1 MSHAQVIDVRTP
13 SRRYQ
18 VHVGERLIGELG
30 RLTRAVCP
38 KAAKAQVISDSNV
51 APLYANEVVSV
62 LADAGLSCTVQTFE
76 AGEASKNIHTLSS
89 LLEGLASDGLTR
101 DDIVVALGGGV
112 VGDIAGLAAAMYLR
126 GCAVVQLPTSLLA
139 MVDSSVGGKCAVD
152 LKAGKNLAGAFWQ
165 PSLVVADLSLLDSL
179 SHELFADSC
188 GEIIKYG
195 VIADAALFL
204 ELEADPIAAK
214 DVGKERLVRI
224 VARSI
229 EIKRSVVEADER
241 EGGLR
246 QILNFGHTLGHAIE
260 AASDF
265 KLGHG
270 SSISAGMC
278 IIARASARMGWCSEV
293 TARRIEDVVCAHG
306 LPTDTDIDAET
317 LLSFATHDKKRRADH
332 LNVVVPR
339 EIGRV
344 ELGNITIEGLREIID
359 LGCESR

>member
-1 MSHAQVIDVRTP
+1 MLFRS
-13 SRRYQ
+13 
-18 VHVGERLIGELG
+18 
-30 RLTRAVCP
+30 
-38 KAAKAQVISDSNV
+38 
-51 APLYANEVVSV
+51 VVSV
-62 LADAGLSCTVQTFE
+62 LADAGLSCTVQIFE

-152 LKAGKNLAGAFWQ
+152 LRAGKNLAGAFWQ

-265 KLGHG
+265 RLGHG
-270 SSISAGMC
+270 SSISNYQIG
-278 IIARASARMGWCSEV
+278 RASC
-293 TARRIEDVVCAHG
+293 
-306 LPTDTDIDAET
+306 
-317 LLSFATHDKKRRADH
+317 
-332 LNVVVPR
+332 R
-339 EIGRV
+339 ERV
-344 ELGNITIEGLREIID
+344 
-359 LGCESR
+359 